1 MESSLSAVSLAKFT
15 DTLFAVATLSYL
27 IAMVLYI
34 SHLAFK
40 KKKGIGVA
48 ASTVTYIGILLQT
61 TAILLRW
68 KVSYMMD
75 IGRVPL
81 SNLYESLVF
90 FTWSTVLIYLIV
102 EYKYKTR
109 AFGAFVMPV
118 AFLALAFINVAGIN
132 ADITPL
138 VPALKSNWLF
148 YHVLVS
154 FLGYAAFAVAFA
166 ISMIFLII
174 DTEDRGPLTN
184 FYSAAG
190 VLVIL
195 VPLGYYLAGLGEK
208 VKVAYW
214 MGLGVLILA
223 WFIYLIVG
231 GAKNKS
237 QVYLFWSLCVT
248 LAAGLLLFMGVDYLI
263 FQSMHSGESFKQQIF
278 KSTFINSSAPVVV
291 ICWLAALALFG
302 FVWSQGTRLKV
313 AFKQYIPSLDELDS
327 VTYRM
332 IAIGWPLL
340 TAGIISG
347 AVWANSAWGTY
358 WSWDPKETW
367 SLITWFVYAIYLHAR
382 YVRGWKGSQMAV
394 ISAAGFLAVIF
405 TYLGVN
411 LVLSGLHSYGGM
423 Q

>member
-1 MESSLSAVSLAKFT
+1 MEETMESSLNAVSLAKFT

-40 KKKGIGVA
+40 KKKGIGIA

-61 TAILLRW
+61 AAILLRW

-118 AFLALAFINVAGIN
+118 AFLALALINVAGIN

-166 ISMIFLII
+166 ISMIYLLM
-174 DTEDRGPLTN
+174 DTEERGPTKHLYTGIG
-184 FYSAAG
+184 A
-190 VLVIL
+190 
-195 VPLGYYLAGLGEK
+195 
-208 VKVAYW
+208 
-214 MGLGVLILA
+214 
-223 WFIYLIVG
+223 IV
-231 GAKNKS
+231 
-237 QVYLFWSLCVT
+237 
-248 LAAGLLLFMGVDYLI
+248 
-263 FQSMHSGESFKQQIF
+263 
-278 KSTFINSSAPVVV
+278 
-291 ICWLAALALFG
+291 ALALIGKFIAN
-302 FVWSQGTRLKV
+302 QG
-313 AFKQYIPSLDELDS
+313 AP
-327 VTYRM
+327 
-332 IAIGWPLL
+332 P
-340 TAGIISG
+340 
-347 AVWANSAWGTY
+347 
-358 WSWDPKETW
+358 
-367 SLITWFVYAIYLHAR
+367 
-382 YVRGWKGSQMAV
+382 
-394 ISAAGFLAVIF
+394 
-405 TYLGVN
+405 
-411 LVLSGLHSYGGM
+411 
-423 Q
+423 